1 MIEFF
6 WKCLISETRPTF
18 LKRWCVRFNFL
29 WEIQCISPVVELHC
43 YLLCQGPLRK
53 YFFIFHSDERGNY
66 FQLPNEHEVS
76 EENTEQNIL
85 KVDSTGEE
93 SLQHGQPPTQELWGS
108 KKHSVIS
115 RRDLQTLCCTTGCS
129 MADLSALCW
138 DEQIPNEWQSF
149 SMCLITVLYCP
160 VQHLCCM
167 IKIMAFGKAINI
179 FS

>member
-1 MIEFF
+1 M
-6 WKCLISETRPTF
+6 CLANIVKMSKMKGSIFALFLFSVLLASLEVRSEKA
-18 LKRWCVRFNFL
+18 LKLCGREYIRRVIYICATSRWRRHL
-29 WEIQCISPVVELHC
+29 EGI
-43 YLLCQGPLRK
+43 PLVQQ
-53 YFFIFHSDERGNY
+53 DERRNY

-129 MADLSALCW
+129 MADLSALC
-138 DEQIPNEWQSF
+138 
-149 SMCLITVLYCP
+149 
-160 VQHLCCM
+160 
-167 IKIMAFGKAINI
+167 
-179 FS
+179 